1 MTFKDRALDLLPWA
15 LAALL
20 IAAIVHIVSV
30 LLMPSVAPRDA
41 YARLLEGAKTAQTTS
56 GGVVVF
62 DPAGANAPPLPFED
76 PAMAEGV
83 CLFDLSK
90 GPLHLRASVDIDD
103 DDYLGISFHSAAGA
117 IFHAM
122 TDRASIKGKIDIVVG
137 DARQIEELEADDV
150 EDSPPQ
156 EIRLT
161 SPSSHGFALIRA
173 LSKRPSDFERAKS
186 SVQAVSCELL
196 QTAP

>member
-1 MTFKDRALDLLPWA
+1 MTFKDRALDLLPWT

-20 IAAIVHIVSV
+20 IAAVVNIVSV

-41 YARLLEGAKTAQTTS
+41 YARLSEEAKTAQPTP

-76 PAMAEGV
+76 PAMAEGA

-90 GPLHLRASVDIDD
+90 GPFHVRASVDIDD
-103 DDYLGISFHSAAGA
+103 DNYLGISFHNAAGA

-137 DARQIEELEADDV
+137 NARQIEELEADDI

-161 SPSSHGFALIRA
+161 SPSSHGFVLIRA
-173 LSKRPSDFERAKS
+173 LSKRPSDFARAKS

-196 QTAP
+196 QPAP

>member
-15 LAALL
+15 LAVLL

-41 YARLLEGAKTAQTTS
+41 YARLSEEAKTAQTTP
-56 GGVVVF
+56 GGVVMF
-62 DPAGANAPPLPFED
+62 ETAGANAPPLPFED
-76 PAMAEGV
+76 PAMAEGA

-103 DDYLGISFHSAAGA
+103 DNYLGISFHSAAGA

-122 TDRASIKGKIDIVVG
+122 TDRASIKGKIDIIVG
-137 DARQIEELEADDV
+137 NSRQIDDLEADDV

-161 SPSSHGFALIRA
+161 SPSSRGFVLIRA
-173 LSKRPSDFERAKS
+173 LSKRPSDAERAKS

-196 QTAP
+196 QSAP